1 MVLWKGEC
9 MNENN
14 LIDKMSGLVGEF
26 INQCGAM
33 AEENWLPSQ
42 VEMLERLFG
51 AVLNGCKYD
60 EWEPVEMRGRKYG
73 SNGDY

>member
-14 LIDKMSGLVGEF
+14 LINKMSGLVGEF

-60 EWEPVEMRGRKYG
+60 EWEPVEM
-73 SNGDY
+73 

>member
-1 MVLWKGEC
+1 

-33 AEENWLPSQ
+33 AEENWLLSQ

-51 AVLNGCKYD
+51 AVLHGCKYD
-60 EWEPVEMRGRKYG
+60 EW
-73 SNGDY
+73 NQ